1 MRAFQIQGKLDGKVL
16 DIPTPEPGMDEVRLK
31 ISYVGI
37 CGSDLHYYFEGANG
51 AFVVKEPLI
60 PGHEI
65 SGTIDLDP
73 SGRYKSGTKVT
84 IHPATFGNCEP
95 GLEDLP
101 HLWPGGG
108 YLGSASTW
116 PHTQGAMSEFF
127 IVKREK
133 VRILPDSLDLE
144 VAALAEPLGVA
155 LHAINIASGVKNK
168 EILVSGSGPIGLMVI
183 AAAKVLGA
191 KSIIATDVLTNALER
206 ATSLGAN
213 KVINVSENQ
222 IPANSFDLVF
232 ECSAAAPAVTSAL
245 NGVKRGGTVVQ
256 LGMMGA
262 QGQNIGVAPL
272 VAKEIT
278 WKGSFRFNHE
288 VDQAIEML
296 AANSWIGQAISHTF
310 DLRDAIQAFEIA
322 KDSAKS
328 GKVLVRIN

>member
-16 DIPTPEPGMDEVRLK
+16 EIPTPEPGLDEVRLR

-73 SGRYKSGTKVT
+73 SGTYKSGTKVT
-84 IHPATFGNCEP
+84 IHPATFGSCEP
-95 GLEDLP
+95 GLEEMP

-108 YLGSASTW
+108 YLGSASTL

-133 VRILPDSLDLE
+133 IRILPESLELE
-144 VAALAEPLGVA
+144 VAALSEPLGVA
-155 LHAINIASGVKNK
+155 LHAINIAGAVKEK

-191 KSIIATDVLTNALER
+191 KSITATDVLMTALER
-206 ATSLGAN
+206 ATSLGAD

-222 IPANSFDLVF
+222 IPANNFDLVF

-245 NGVKRGGTVVQ
+245 NAVKRAGTVVQ

-262 QGQNIGVAPL
+262 QAQNIGVAPL

-278 WKGSFRFNHE
+278 WKGSFRFNYE
-288 VDQAIEML
+288 VDQAVEML
-296 AANSWIGQAISHTF
+296 AANPWISKAISHTY
-310 DLRDAIQAFEIA
+310 DLNDAIEAFNVA
-322 KDSAKS
+322 KDSARS
-328 GKVLVRIN
+328 GKVLVKVN